1 MLFLRKQSF
10 IHKYIHLQCTDKGS
24 NATYHN
30 TSLTACL
37 LRTTRAPKIL
47 LALSAL
53 RFIFSY
59 YGEGE
64 LSLGEGVV
72 PKRNSASNAPA
83 EQLCKKPHVARNP
96 PVGAACPPHH
106 PFPTAQRKAKGP
118 QILRRWGHLEHT
130 RRNWGDE
137 AEMMRRL
144 KRLPSIN
151 KCNTLQSLK
160 EWALC

>member
-10 IHKYIHLQCTDKGS
+10 IHKYIHLQRTDKGS

-130 RRNWGDE
+130 KEIG
-137 AEMMRRL
+137 EMRQ
-144 KRLPSIN
+144 K
-151 KCNTLQSLK
+151 
-160 EWALC
+160 